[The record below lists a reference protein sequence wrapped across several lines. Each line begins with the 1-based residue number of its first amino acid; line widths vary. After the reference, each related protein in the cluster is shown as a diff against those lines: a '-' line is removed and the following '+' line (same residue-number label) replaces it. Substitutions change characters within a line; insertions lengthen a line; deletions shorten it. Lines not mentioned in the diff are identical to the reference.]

1 MTMMKKLFP
10 TLALLAALGAAAS
23 AQSRIV
29 TAGEANGTYRDGRNE
44 IRILALGHNK
54 LRISFDLTYE
64 YKTPMGPSA
73 NEGVAEGEATIEND
87 TAVFH
92 LPDFSGCT
100 ITIKFLKGSR
110 IKIIQAGDP
119 ADCGFGN
126 NVRADGTYQKRSS
139 KPPRF

>member
-1 MTMMKKLFP
+1 MTMVKKLFP
-10 TLALLAALGAAAS
+10 TLALLTALGAVAS
-23 AQSRIV
+23 GQSRIV
-29 TAGEANGTYRDGRNE
+29 TTREANGTYRDGPNQ
-44 IRILALGHNK
+44 IKILALGNNK
-54 LRISFDLTYE
+54 LRISFELTYE
-64 YKTPMGPSA
+64 YKTPAGPSA

-87 TAVFH
+87 IAVFRP
-92 LPDFSGCT
+92 PDSNGCT

-110 IKIIQAGDP
+110 IKVTQAGDP